1 MLLAEM
7 SLDVLDRQLITV
19 LKEDGRMSYTDLAQ
33 RLGVTE
39 GTARNRLQRMI
50 GSDTLRIV
58 PIVDQTQIGYRL
70 NVWIGIRCRPGTFR
84 EVARGLARLDSVR
97 YVGSCTGAYSV
108 IVEAIFLSQEELGDF
123 LAQEL
128 PEVDGIVSTE
138 TSVVFSIDKLG
149 YEWELRESDV
159 TPVQNPTNGGDK

>member
-1 MLLAEM
+1 MLFAEM

-58 PIVDQTQIGYRL
+58 PIVDQTQRL
-70 NVWIGIRCRPGTFR
+70 PVERVDRHQVSSWHLPG
-84 EVARGLARLDSVR
+84 
-97 YVGSCTGAYSV
+97 
-108 IVEAIFLSQEELGDF
+108 
-123 LAQEL
+123 
-128 PEVDGIVSTE
+128 
-138 TSVVFSIDKLG
+138 
-149 YEWELRESDV
+149 
-159 TPVQNPTNGGDK
+159 GG